1 MPSEKG
7 GRAGTL
13 GRMTEERMRYA
24 MILICCLLMLAGG
37 CGVRVTA
44 RGQMEGGV
52 GVGQGLR

>member
-1 MPSEKG
+1 
-7 GRAGTL
+7 
-13 GRMTEERMRYA
+13 MTEEGMRYA

-37 CGVRVTA
+37 CGVKVTA